1 MFGLGPLELVVIL
14 VVVVIL
20 FGVGRLPELGSG
32 LGEGIKNFKKSMR
45 EANSIDVTPSSAA
58 PAKESEEK
66 KA

>member
-45 EANSIDVTPSSAA
+45 EANSIDVTPPTAS
-58 PAKESEEK
+58 PNKETEEK